1 MKIRRRVRLDKRI
14 FWCILFIAAGKTR
27 TFKVRPTIKKG
38 GYENMKANMLKVL
51 HRLGVDA
58 LLLRLLIR
66 LVEHFTKKRDAL
78 ESAIA
83 RLLGVDE

>member
-1 MKIRRRVRLDKRI
+1 
-14 FWCILFIAAGKTR
+14 
-27 TFKVRPTIKKG
+27 
-38 GYENMKANMLKVL
+38 MKAKVLKVL

-58 LLLRLLIR
+58 LLLRLLVR

-78 ESAIA
+78 ENAIA

>member
-1 MKIRRRVRLDKRI
+1 
-14 FWCILFIAAGKTR
+14 
-27 TFKVRPTIKKG
+27 
-38 GYENMKANMLKVL
+38 MKANMLKVL

-83 RLLGVDE
+83 RLLGVDG